1 MLAFTQ
7 AGAAEVETQHREPE
21 VVQRLHGVEDNFVVE
36 RPTIKR
42 MRMTNDCRMRRGGRS
57 RIEQRFQAAGR
68 AFEKKRADAGGF
80 GVHGIFVSRWSFQ
93 YCRVCPP
100 ATSDRRLATTCNDC

>member
-36 RPTIKR
+36 RPTIER
-42 MRMTNDCRMRRGGRS
+42 MRMTNNRSMSRSGRS
-57 RIEQRFQAAGR
+57 RIEQRFQASGGAFKEER
-68 AFEKKRADAGGF
+68 ANAGGF
-80 GVHGIFVSRWSFQ
+80 GVHGRSLVVSRLSLGVG
-93 YCRVCPP
+93 R
-100 ATSDRRLATTCNDC
+100 